1 MGFYTKE
8 QIKQLED
15 LGAVQHFN
23 SVLDSQ
29 YKRGTSNDLDNQVAD
44 IYDAATGG
52 KVQRTFA
59 CKTCVMNLYRNAGQ
73 LYRKT
78 LQYFKQKQAE
88 QQREQ
93 LRKARE
99 AKEAKKRELSI
110 KDNPDNTPNENN
122 NNPQE

>member
-8 QIKQLED
+8 QMKQLED

-29 YKRGTSNDLDNQVAD
+29 YKRGTSNDLDNKVAD

-88 QQREQ
+88 Q
-93 LRKARE
+93 LKKARE
-99 AKEAKKRELSI
+99 AKEAKKELSI

-122 NNPQE
+122 NTQE